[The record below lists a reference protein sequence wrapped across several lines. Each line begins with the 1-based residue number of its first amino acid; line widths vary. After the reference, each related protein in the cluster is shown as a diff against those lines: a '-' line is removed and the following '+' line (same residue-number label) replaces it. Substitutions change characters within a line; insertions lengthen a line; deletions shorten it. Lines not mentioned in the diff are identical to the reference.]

1 MCENKINGM
10 YILAHEITLYHYQG
24 QLIFLIFVLFQQIFI
39 NKQLFYNL
47 IMNNIKQLIHH
58 KL

>member
-1 MCENKINGM
+1 M